1 MFKHAY
7 LNDPVKRTAE
17 MDAEVFAKYSRM
29 NQENLSTSPEIVD
42 EIKQQ
47 FFTYAGS
54 ISVEKAK
61 VSKIWDF
68 VEPKICD
75 NPGLASFTLD
85 YNGAKSSFF
94 FPWLINVFRS
104 PATALEM
111 CYGAGVDLHG
121 NWVRPVP
128 EDDPIDYFVRN
139 DPTFIYNRE
148 RQLYV
153 ANLAANL
160 RDVAFDSGTKKKIVD
175 FGAGRLAWMRY
186 HGFDAQPNLIEVR
199 AYDRDPS
206 IKPEELFPGED
217 LSSLGIYYKH
227 GDLMIQVKN
236 PDCNNADLVI
246 LGGVASY
253 VPVEIFSRSIIKE
266 AYSLLNPDGILF
278 FDLQVKCLY
287 LERSMSIFDWP
298 AMRLADDVPT
308 LIQQVEEM
316 RKYLWK
322 KDIKFSGEYAVDTYN
337 ENPSAVMIMLQKV

>member
-7 LNDPVKRTAE
+7 LNDPIKRTAE
-17 MDAEVFAKYSRM
+17 MDTEVFAKYNRM
-29 NQENLSTSPEIVD
+29 NQENLSTSPEVVA

-54 ISVEKAK
+54 INVEKAK
-61 VSKIWDF
+61 VNKVWDF
-68 VEPKICD
+68 VKAKICD

-85 YNGAKSSFF
+85 YDGAKSSFF

-160 RDVAFDSGTKKKIVD
+160 RDVAFDSGIKKKIVD

-206 IKPEELFPGED
+206 IKPEELFSGED
-217 LSSLGIYYKH
+217 LTS
-227 GDLMIQVKN
+227 
-236 PDCNNADLVI
+236 
-246 LGGVASY
+246 
-253 VPVEIFSRSIIKE
+253 
-266 AYSLLNPDGILF
+266 
-278 FDLQVKCLY
+278 
-287 LERSMSIFDWP
+287 
-298 AMRLADDVPT
+298 
-308 LIQQVEEM
+308 
-316 RKYLWK
+316 
-322 KDIKFSGEYAVDTYN
+322 
-337 ENPSAVMIMLQKV
+337 